1 MNIKKKNRQIAE
13 NRINH
18 LAIEI
23 EKSLKDNRNLA
34 EIQAKQAREFS
45 KKFNIKSGYSQR
57 MLFCHKCKRFI
68 VPGFN
73 SRVRLSK
80 IRKSLNIT
88 CFHCGVTYRKII
100 NKSQTYI

>member
-45 KKFNIKSGYSQR
+45 KKFNIKSG
-57 MLFCHKCKRFI
+57 
-68 VPGFN
+68 
-73 SRVRLSK
+73 
-80 IRKSLNIT
+80 
-88 CFHCGVTYRKII
+88 
-100 NKSQTYI
+100 